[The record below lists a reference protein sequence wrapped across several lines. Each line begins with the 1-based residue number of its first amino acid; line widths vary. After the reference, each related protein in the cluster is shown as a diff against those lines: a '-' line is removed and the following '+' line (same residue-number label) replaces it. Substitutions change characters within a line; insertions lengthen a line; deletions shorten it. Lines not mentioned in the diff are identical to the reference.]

1 MPPMKAT
8 IDIPDEL
15 YRRVK
20 ARTAEEGRRIRDI
33 TADLF
38 RQWLDGESAAPAT
51 SGVPLVSPDQLCRF
65 RDPEALRKAFPRG
78 YRLNAPLIPARPGVP
93 PISTSA
99 IESAMEVMDQ
109 QELAAHA
116 RPR

>member
-33 TADLF
+33 TANLF

-51 SGVPLVSPDQLCRF
+51 SGIPLLSPDQLSRF
-65 RDPEALRKAFPRG
+65 RDPEALRKAFPRSYHHYLCG
-78 YRLNAPLIPARPGVP
+78 K
-93 PISTSA
+93 
-99 IESAMEVMDQ
+99 
-109 QELAAHA
+109 
-116 RPR
+116 